1 MCIITGNLLENA
13 VTACMRTPEGKKRY
27 IELRMHRHDDNF
39 GFMAENSFD
48 GILNQNDDK
57 LLSAKKDGG
66 FGINSIISIISRHN
80 GEYTPVW
87 DEEKFKAFVI
97 IKD

>member
-1 MCIITGNLLENA
+1 ML
-13 VTACMRTPEGKKRY
+13 
-27 IELRMHRHDDNF
+27 RHDDNF
-39 GFMAENSFD
+39 GFIAVNSFD
-48 GILNQNDDK
+48 GGVNLNGDK
-57 LLSAKKDGG
+57 LVSAKKDGG

-97 IKD
+97 IKG

>member
-1 MCIITGNLLENA
+1 MTKTQM
-13 VTACMRTPEGKKRY
+13 V
-27 IELRMHRHDDNF
+27 
-39 GFMAENSFD
+39 ENSFN
-48 GILNQNDDK
+48 GILNHDGDK

-66 FGINSIISIISRHN
+66 FGINSIVSIISRHN

-87 DEEKFKAFVI
+87 DEDKFKAFVI